1 MNSVLPILPIRRTL
15 VAGLFFLG
23 FAGLAAQNLT
33 EEEEIYVDSMFFLA
47 AENKVGVFDT
57 LLRPVSNNDFR
68 KKYIRVDTCVND
80 QSMRPRYIDLV
91 YYGFVDGVVIVQAPH
106 LDTVTWKKD
115 RRYIEFRRYLRDQE
129 GNPVGAGIETAFLL
143 DRRAGTLD
151 ARPLAKQALRKVKSD
166 PTLHKLY
173 QLLTTGP
180 GEYWGIEAV
189 TLGSGAPAP
198 ADSCQQL
205 YRLRLGKDMRF
216 EHAYAGHPACATAD
230 MAPQVEVSVEGESDL
245 FFEYHNRVMGCYIA
259 NPSGIW
265 AVDRGDLLLMTLYG
279 REIARFKIEKANGKT
294 LDIAMPGYRVN
305 MKKIKR

>member
-1 MNSVLPILPIRRTL
+1 MNIALTMLSARRTL
-15 VAGLFFLG
+15 VAGLFFIGL
-23 FAGLAAQNLT
+23 AGLTAQNLT
-33 EEEEIYVDSMFFLA
+33 EEEETYADSIFFLA
-47 AENKVGVFDT
+47 AENKVAIFDT
-57 LLRPVSNNDFR
+57 LLRRVSNADFR
-68 KKYIRVDTCVND
+68 QKYIRFDTCVND

-91 YYGFVDGVVIVQAPH
+91 YHGFVDGVVIIKIPL

-115 RRYIEFRRYLRDQE
+115 RRYIEFRRYLRDEE
-129 GNPVGAGIETAFLL
+129 GNPVGAGIEAAFLL

-180 GEYWGIEAV
+180 DEYWVIEAV
-189 TLGSGAPAP
+189 TLGSSAPAP
-198 ADSCQQL
+198 TDSCQQL
-205 YRLRLGKDMRF
+205 YQLRLGKDLRF
-216 EHAYAGHPACATAD
+216 EHSYAGHPACATAD
-230 MAPQVEVSVEGESDL
+230 MATQVEVSVEGEADL

-265 AVDRGDLLLMTLYG
+265 SVDQGGLIMMTLYG
-279 REIARFKIEKANGKT
+279 REIARFKIEKADRKT
-294 LDIAMPGYRVN
+294 LDIALPGYRVN